1 MPDWLNCGLARSGVD
16 LHRSWQGLKT
26 ATPGKLVLRWIDSPV
41 GAAGG
46 LGEGTG
52 APVPGA
58 GQEFLDD
65 SNLDALALPK
75 IEDLPP

>member
-1 MPDWLNCGLARSGVD
+1 M
-16 LHRSWQGLKT
+16 
-26 ATPGKLVLRWIDSPV
+26 

-52 APVPGA
+52 SPVPGA
-58 GQEFLDD
+58 GQEFLDG

-75 IEDLPP
+75 VEDLPP

>member
-1 MPDWLNCGLARSGVD
+1 M
-16 LHRSWQGLKT
+16 
-26 ATPGKLVLRWIDSPV
+26 LRWIDSPV